1 MIYVD
6 HFQFGKNSPL
16 IQTAP
21 PLLPAIPTVD
31 TARKMVLALKGENVV
46 EFGKDMS

>member
-6 HFQFGKNSPL
+6 QFQSGKNSPL

-21 PLLPAIPTVD
+21 PFLPAIPTVD
-31 TARKMVLALKGENVV
+31 TARKLVQALKGENVV
-46 EFGKDMS
+46 ECGKDTS

>member
-6 HFQFGKNSPL
+6 HFQSGKNSPL

-21 PLLPAIPTVD
+21 PFLPAIPTVD
-31 TARKMVLALKGENVV
+31 TARKLVQALKGENVV
-46 EFGKDMS
+46 EFGKGVS